1 MVRFINMA
9 QQSSQRAGRAWQTVR
24 AQPSWVTKA
33 AVIAFVLVI
42 GIPLAIL
49 LFVALVVATIVFT
62 VLWAINRVLNLV
74 GGALPRGDGRQ
85 NVRVIQTRHDRP
97 GP

>member
-1 MVRFINMA
+1 MARFINMA
-9 QQSSQRAGRAWQTVR
+9 QQSSQRAGRAWQTLR

-33 AVIAFVLVI
+33 AAIAFVLVI

-49 LFVALVVATIVFT
+49 LLVALVVATMVFAL
-62 VLWAINRVLNLV
+62 LWAVNRVLNLL
-74 GGALPRGDGRQ
+74 GGALPRRDGRQ